1 MNVDNMV
8 NRATMIR
15 DLPAD
20 EKPRERLRALGA
32 NQLSNPELIAIL
44 LRTGI
49 KGENVLSMSTRVISG
64 FGGLAGLARSS
75 FSELCETNG
84 ISEAKA
90 CQILAAFELGR
101 RAASLLPD
109 DRTMIRTPADIHN
122 LLGAEMS
129 VASQEKLRVVLLNA
143 KAEVIS
149 VQEVYQGTVDATH
162 VRVSE
167 VLRPA
172 VRENFPA
179 IIIVHNHPSGDP
191 QPSTEDI
198 AMTEQAI
205 EAGALLDIEVI
216 DHIVLAHGR
225 FESMKT
231 LGAAF
236 R

>member
-1 MNVDNMV
+1 MNVDKMV
-8 NRATMIR
+8 NRITMLR

-32 NQLSNPELIAIL
+32 KQLSNPELIAIL

-49 KGENVLSMSTRVISG
+49 KGENVLSMSTRVISA
-64 FGGLAGLARSS
+64 FGGLAGLARTS
-75 FSELCETNG
+75 FAELCEING

-109 DRTMIRTPADIHN
+109 DRATIRTPADIHN
-122 LLGAEMS
+122 LLGAEMA
-129 VASQEKLRVVLLNA
+129 VASQEKLKVVLLNA

-149 VQEVYQGTVDATH
+149 VQEVYQGTVDSTQL
-162 VRVSE
+162 RVAE

-172 VRENFPA
+172 VRENCPE

-191 QPSTEDI
+191 TPSPDDI
-198 AMTEQAI
+198 LITRNIKQCAEMM
-205 EAGALLDIEVI
+205 DIRFNDHVI
-216 DHIVLAHGR
+216 IGSRGFV
-225 FESMKT
+225 SMRERM
-231 LGAAF
+231 GW
-236 R
+236 